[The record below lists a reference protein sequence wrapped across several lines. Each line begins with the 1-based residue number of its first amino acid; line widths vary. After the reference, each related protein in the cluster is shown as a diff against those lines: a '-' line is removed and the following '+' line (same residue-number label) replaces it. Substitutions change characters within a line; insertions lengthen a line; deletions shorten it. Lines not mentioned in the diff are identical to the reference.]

1 MRAGS
6 LDRPII
12 FERASNVVDDAGRV
26 TETWSRLAIRR
37 AEIVHDETSDTTG
50 DAGAVTSNV
59 IRFRTRYMAD
69 LTLADRIGYGGNVYT
84 IHNVVEIGRRRGLEI
99 TAKRVGP

>member
-12 FERASNVVDDAGRV
+12 IERASTTVDATGK
-26 TETWSRLAIRR
+26 TAETWSRLAIRR
-37 AEIVHDETSDTTG
+37 AEIIRDETSDTIG
-50 DAGAVTSNV
+50 DAGALTSNV
-59 IRFRTRYMAD
+59 IRFRTRYMPG
-69 LTLADRIGYGGNVYT
+69 LTLADRIGYGGNVYA

-99 TAKRVGP
+99 TAKRVEP